1 MLILL
6 VASGLNAQWR
16 LGVTGGGS
24 INWNN
29 IDFGYATTYKQ
40 NSKMGGTVMVSGQ
53 YNFNDWIGL
62 RVDAG
67 WVQRNYERT
76 LTTKFSDGTVIQKWN
91 FKRNYLMLPV
101 TASFSCGGENFR
113 GYIDLGGFAGYWLSQ
128 KTIYDSGEKN
138 SQPVTEKYVF
148 NDKRDVRF
156 DAGLVGR
163 IGGMYT
169 FDNNMFINLELTDYM
184 GMVNMH
190 KTGSEYIKQNAYDN
204 TLSIQVG
211 IGYTFK

>member
-1 MLILL
+1 MLLI
-6 VASGLNAQWR
+6 ASGLNAQWR

-62 RVDAG
+62 RIDAG
-67 WVQRNYERT
+67 WVQRNYQRI
-76 LTTKFSDGTVIQKWN
+76 LTTQYEDGTITQKWD

-101 TASFSCGGENFR
+101 TASFSCGGEHFR

-128 KTIYDSGEKN
+128 KTINDSGENN
-138 SQPVTEKYVF
+138 SKPVTEKYVF

-163 IGGMYT
+163 IGGIYT
-169 FDNNMFINLELTDYM
+169 FNNNMFINLELTDYM